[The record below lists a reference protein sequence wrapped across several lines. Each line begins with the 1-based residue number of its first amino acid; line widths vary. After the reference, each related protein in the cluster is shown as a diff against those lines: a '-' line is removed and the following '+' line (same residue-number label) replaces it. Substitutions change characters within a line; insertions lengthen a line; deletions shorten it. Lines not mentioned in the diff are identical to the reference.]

1 MSIKSTVFKSKNI
14 LLSGALASALLVGCG
29 DGSDEGNT
37 PPQEDDKPKT
47 EMSDDGRPSR
57 LIPAGKKVFS
67 IPSPLQLSL
76 LIKETGQEYD
86 ASLLHDINS
95 AESYAD
101 VSKMAFNVGVYGAD
115 LGYTSIYNY
124 PQDAIGYMKTVKKL
138 TDKLEITEAFDTDL
152 VQAIE
157 RNLENKDSL
166 LSVISNSYKDADAYL
181 KANKR
186 EDVGAMILTGG
197 WVESMYFA
205 TRVVGADKN
214 EKVRLRIGEQKKA
227 LDNILNILVK
237 YYNKPGVSDVY
248 NSLEELYDIFQE
260 VQITYTYEK
269 PVIDVDNRHTTISSK
284 TNVTFTEETF
294 QAIAKKTDEVRNL
307 IIK

>member
-1 MSIKSTVFKSKNI
+1 MSIKESIFKSKTF
-14 LLSGALASALLVGCG
+14 LVSGALAAALLVGCNGSG
-29 DGSDEGNT
+29 DGS
-37 PPQEDDKPKT
+37 EDPKEKDGEDKIETTKKDVPT
-47 EMSDDGRPSR
+47 R

-67 IPSPLQLSL
+67 IPSPLQLSI

-86 ASLLHDINS
+86 ANLLHKIEAAD
-95 AESYAD
+95 AYAD

-138 TDKLEITEAFDTDL
+138 TDKLEITEAFSTDI

-157 RNLENKDSL
+157 RNIDNKDSL
-166 LSVISNSYKDADAYL
+166 LAVISSAYKDADAYL

-205 TRVVGADKN
+205 TKIVNADKN

-237 YYNKPGVSDVY
+237 YYNKPGVA
-248 NSLEELYDIFQE
+248 DIFNE
-260 VQITYTYEK
+260 LEALYEIFSGVQISYIYEK
-269 PVIDVDNRHTTISSK
+269 PEIDVENRHTKISSK

-294 QAIAKKTDEVRNL
+294 NAIAKKTEEIRNL